1 MVVNLKTGQARRL
14 LADHP
19 STKVE
24 PGAEIVV
31 DGMKIIDPKTGKAPE
46 FHADA
51 IAFDKK
57 GGWLYYHALTGVTLY
72 RIKTEHLRDETL
84 SPAQLG
90 KS

>member
-1 MVVNLKTGQARRL
+1 VVVDLKTGQARRL
-14 LADHP
+14 PADHP

-46 FHADA
+46 SHADG

-72 RIKTEHLRDETL
+72 RSKTGHLRVGT
-84 SPAQLG
+84 
-90 KS
+90 